1 MSDTTPAKP
10 IRPTDAAIR
19 DEVRRIL
26 AEALSISVDS
36 IRSESRIM
44 DDLNAESIDLLD
56 IRFRVEKAFA
66 FRITAE
72 DLAQA
77 FQSATSAAEFRAQFT
92 VDALCRYVSYRIS
105 DVP

>member
-1 MSDTTPAKP
+1 MSDTIPVTP
-10 IRPTDAAIR
+10 RGHTDDAIR

-26 AEALSISVDS
+26 AEALSVEADS
-36 IRSESRIM
+36 IKPESRIM

-56 IRFRVEKAFA
+56 IRFRVEKAFT

-77 FQSATSAAEFRAQFT
+77 FQGTTSAEEFRARFT

-105 DVP
+105 AVP